1 MKTSLVLLTT
11 FSIAIASAQQVEVT
25 NSDRYFELST
35 FTLNEPCL
43 IYNDVSYKAQFVL
56 DDRAEDGLYWSVIRG
71 EEIAEIPDDC
81 ELVLPSVL
89 TTDPTIPFISYNIE
103 NVIIADGNVDTG
115 LRYSIA
121 SRADANHLELG
132 FSFDW
137 MRELREAESISLNGA
152 GIHSFSGPS
161 SFPFESERVA
171 IFSFLTSH
179 SFSGSF
185 SYDIDA
191 NIFTVELDSTN
202 ESGSYELTVVFGD
215 ISRGLSG
222 LQVVYPIEFTLAQ

>member
-1 MKTSLVLLTT
+1 MKASLVLLAM
-11 FSIAIASAQQVEVT
+11 FSTAIASAQQVEVT
-25 NSDRYFELST
+25 DSDRYFELST
-35 FTLNEPCL
+35 LTLNEPCL
-43 IYNDVSYKAQFVL
+43 TYNDVSYRAQFVL
-56 DDRAEDGLYWSVIRG
+56 DDRAEDGLYWSVVGG
-71 EEIAEIPDDC
+71 EEISEVPDFC
-81 ELVLPSVL
+81 ELVMPSVF

-137 MRELREAESISLNGA
+137 IRELREAESVRLNGA
-152 GIHSFSGPS
+152 GSHSFSGPS
-161 SFPFESERVA
+161 SFPFERERVA
-171 IFSFLTSH
+171 IYSFLTSH

-185 SYDIDA
+185 DYDTDT

-202 ESGSYELTVVFGD
+202 ESGSYQLTVVFRD
-215 ISRGLSG
+215 FARGIFE
-222 LQVVYPIEFTLAQ
+222 LQVVYPIEFTSAQ